1 MSNVEAGK
9 EPDERTYPATV
20 AEISSPGMIF
30 INRGALHGV
39 LDHGEAAVRRRVRK
53 KSSFQVFSGAGRKPR
68 KRLHHP
74 DTSRW
79 RIGRSRSN
87 DRRLPEADSARQ
99 HKERAW
105 REMRHACFR
114 SSRMRPGPSSNRS

>member
-53 KSSFQVFSGAGRKPR
+53 KSSFQVFSGAEHETETPETAASSGYVEVEDREKPIQR
-68 KRLHHP
+68 
-74 DTSRW
+74 
-79 RIGRSRSN
+79 
-87 DRRLPEADSARQ
+87 
-99 HKERAW
+99 
-105 REMRHACFR
+105 
-114 SSRMRPGPSSNRS
+114 